1 MSKSKKIIVN
11 RIVTALGIRKTDLA
25 KMFNVSKGAI
35 HSWGVSGIPSEH
47 CRRIESMLAD
57 TLDPMTRIDLRP
69 DDWQKWWP
77 ELKQDSKKAA

>member
-1 MSKSKKIIVN
+1 
-11 RIVTALGIRKTDLA
+11 
-25 KMFNVSKGAI
+25 
-35 HSWGVSGIPSEH
+35 
-47 CRRIESMLAD
+47 MLAD